1 MRKKLKGS
9 VGVVIAVVLLAAAT
23 FAVGV
28 GVGMWLSGRD
38 GGLGGE
44 IEAVPADVSAVT
56 EEVTET
62 TAETTTAL
70 ITEIKNAE
78 YIEVKVDGD
87 KYFYSGVFFDLDGL
101 IAEITRDG
109 KKLDV
114 KVSFSDTATQ
124 YAYEE
129 LVNKLEE
136 NGIEYTE
143 QND

>member
-1 MRKKLKGS
+1 MKKKVRGS
-9 VGVVIAVVLLAAAT
+9 VGVVIAVVLLATAT

-44 IEAVPADVSAVT
+44 DEAVPADVSVT

-62 TAETTTAL
+62 TAETTAAL

-78 YIEVKVDGD
+78 YIEVTVDGG
-87 KYFYSGVFFDLDGL
+87 KYLYSGASFELDGL
-101 IAEITRDG
+101 IAEITKDG
-109 KKLDV
+109 KKLNV
-114 KVSFSDTATQ
+114 KIYFSDTATQ

-129 LVNKLEE
+129 LVKKLEE
-136 NGIEYTE
+136 NGIEYFE
-143 QND
+143 NND

>member
-9 VGVVIAVVLLAAAT
+9 AGVVIAVVLLAAAT

-38 GGLGGE
+38 GGLGE
-44 IEAVPADVSAVT
+44 DEAVPADVSAIT

-78 YIEVKVDGD
+78 YIEVTVDGD
-87 KYFYSGVFFDLDGL
+87 KYLYSGEFFELDGL
-101 IAEITRDG
+101 IAEITKDG
-109 KKLDV
+109 KNLNV
-114 KVSFSDTATQ
+114 RISFSEIATQ

-129 LVNKLEE
+129 LVKKLEE
-136 NGIEYTE
+136 NGIEYFE
-143 QND
+143 NND